1 MSGKKAKT
9 ARQASRSSAPPVRS
23 TPSQSSFWLSW
34 KGGAVAL
41 AIVALVGAS
50 FILPGIFSSNSSAN
64 PHDGMAMGGAAQG
77 EGLPAGTPV
86 PSFKERDVETGR
98 TITSKSVYPGK
109 TLLFF
114 SEGVMCQ
121 ACFEQIKGLE
131 NVGAEL
137 RKRGIRLIS
146 ITPDTTGDLSQ
157 AVSQYGITT
166 PMIADT
172 DRNMSAAFNTLGKGM
187 HSDTPGHAFVLVSHG
202 KVLWYRDYWLPPTRS
217 MYVKP
222 SQILADLSAY
232 P

>member
-1 MSGKKAKT
+1 MSGKKAK
-9 ARQASRSSAPPVRS
+9 ASRQASRSSAPPVRS

-50 FILPGIFSSNSSAN
+50 FILPGVFSSNGSAN

-86 PSFKERDVETGR
+86 PSFKETDVETGR
-98 TITSKSVYPGK
+98 TITSKAVYPGK

-131 NVGAEL
+131 RVGSEL
-137 RKRGIRLIS
+137 SKRGIRLVS
-146 ITPDTTGDLSQ
+146 ITPDSVGDLSQ
-157 AVSQYGITT
+157 AVNQYGITT
-166 PMIADT
+166 SMIADN
-172 DRNMSAAFNTLGKGM
+172 DRNMSSAFNTLGKGM
-187 HSDTPGHAFVLVSHG
+187 HGDTPGHAFVLVSHG

-222 SQILADLSAY
+222 GQILADMPA
-232 P
+232 